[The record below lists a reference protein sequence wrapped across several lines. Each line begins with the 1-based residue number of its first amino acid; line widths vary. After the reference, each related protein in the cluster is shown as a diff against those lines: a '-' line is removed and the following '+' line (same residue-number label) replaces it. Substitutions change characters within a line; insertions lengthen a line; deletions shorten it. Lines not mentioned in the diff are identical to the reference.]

1 MSPVD
6 NSVWVA
12 RTGGVP
18 GRLIRLDLGDNPPAT
33 CASEV
38 YEPPFENPAVPEEDW
53 GYSPRG
59 IDITRDGIVWT
70 ALSGSSHL
78 ASFDRSKCAVLNGP
92 EATGQHCP
100 EGWTLYAAPGPQM
113 KNVDNSRSADC
124 HYYNW
129 VDQFNTLGLGEN
141 VPIANST
148 TSDALLALNPDS
160 GEWVR
165 LRVPYP
171 LGFFSRGL
179 DGRIDDPDA
188 GWKGRGVWADFGTNI
203 PWHLEGGQGT
213 TSKIVKFQ
221 IRPDPLAY

>member
-1 MSPVD
+1 
-6 NSVWVA
+6 
-12 RTGGVP
+12 
-18 GRLIRLDLGDNPPAT
+18 
-33 CASEV
+33 
-38 YEPPFENPAVPEEDW
+38 
-53 GYSPRG
+53 
-59 IDITRDGIVWT
+59 
-70 ALSGSSHL
+70 
-78 ASFDRSKCAVLNGP
+78 
-92 EATGQHCP
+92 
-100 EGWTLYAAPGPQM
+100 M
-113 KNVDNSRSADC
+113 KNAATSASADF

-129 VDQFNTLGLGEN
+129 VDQFNTLGLGEDI
-141 VPIANST
+141 PIANGT

-171 LGFFSRGL
+171 LGFYSRGL

>member
-1 MSPVD
+1 
-6 NSVWVA
+6 
-12 RTGGVP
+12 
-18 GRLIRLDLGDNPPAT
+18 
-33 CASEV
+33 
-38 YEPPFENPAVPEEDW
+38 
-53 GYSPRG
+53 
-59 IDITRDGIVWT
+59 
-70 ALSGSSHL
+70 
-78 ASFDRSKCAVLNGP
+78 
-92 EATGQHCP
+92 
-100 EGWTLYAAPGPQM
+100 M
-113 KNVDNSRSADC
+113 KNAETSASADF

-141 VPIANST
+141 IPIANGT

-171 LGFFSRGL
+171 LGFYSRGL

-203 PWHLEGGQGT
+203 PWHIEGGAGT

-221 IRPDPLAY
+221 VRPDPLAF